1 MKPCCNWEGP
11 SITYGKDAKPEDLIN
26 HSDMIKYREMS
37 LVGKWPD
44 GCIRCKT
51 RQEQGLKSYR
61 DTENKRAN
69 VTSPRQLREA
79 TPEIRTIDY
88 RASSTDITPLSA
100 NGPFHLL
107 MQYSASF
114 QFIAGS
120 YCSLI

>member
-88 RASSTDITPLSA
+88 RASNLCNLKCRMCNPAESSQL
-100 NGPFHLL
+100 
-107 MQYSASF
+107 
-114 QFIAGS
+114 
-120 YCSLI
+120 